1 MGDVDKTKEQ
11 LLKELARMR
20 QRIAALEAVRVEHKR
35 IERELRGELE
45 QLERKANQLIGLQK
59 VTASIQRSLD
69 LSEVFQRVAEV
80 VVSKLGYDH
89 AFILAMDPKKD
100 VIKGVAFSSKGGSEV
115 VSDIEGIMGRPFQEV
130 QYPAVEGYSRGVDY
144 AMNDQIMIS
153 GSLSEILEPPLTK
166 GQCGNIR
173 ELLGAKTIVSVPLFA
188 SGRYIGNII
197 AFTEREYGAAVEL
210 EPLKLLGDQA
220 MVAAEN
226 ARLYDEMVVTLQ
238 KLRESEEITRGMLE
252 SAATGVYL
260 VKDGKFQYA
269 SPLFEHILG
278 YTSDELIGTVATEY
292 IHPEDREA
300 TKKKVIEDLKGRSS
314 SPHEFRL
321 LRKDGRTA
329 WVLEKVASIGYKGKR
344 STIGSIMDITELK
357 MVQES
362 LQASE
367 EKLRTIF
374 ESIVDGITVTDL
386 KGKIIDVN
394 DAGLRMGGYTKK
406 DLIDKD
412 GFLFIAERDRDRA
425 RREMRQTFRQG
436 RSAMLDV
443 LFLTKDGREYDA
455 EVTLSLMK
463 DRFGKPVG
471 MVGIAKDISQRKQI
485 EEALRSSEEK
495 LRFMFESMGD
505 GVIVTDLE
513 GGIIEANRAVL
524 AMAGYSR
531 REDIIGKS
539 GFDFIAPT
547 ELARAIEENESNIKA
562 GRGSTAEYTA
572 VHKDGKEFKVE
583 VIAAMLRDSSGRPQ
597 GFIVAVRDITERK
610 RMEQMK
616 TDFVSLVSHQLKTP
630 VAGVKAY
637 IENMLG
643 GLTGDLS
650 DKQRQ
655 YLLEMRILCVRN
667 YRLISDLLSMSMIER
682 GILSVNTQPITLKEV
697 VDLAIEDYVK
707 SIEEKGLAL
716 KIEEVDPGV
725 IVLADKD
732 KLSEAL
738 RNVIDNALKFTH
750 RGSITIKT
758 EGKGGYGIIEVTDTG
773 TGMSDNVLQTLFGKE
788 KVLSGGPKA
797 GAGAKLG
804 LYIAKSFM
812 KLQRGDITATSAV
825 GKGST
830 FVLKVPMQ

>member
-1 MGDVDKTKEQ
+1 MGDVDKTKGQ
-11 LLKELARMR
+11 LLKELERMR
-20 QRIAALEAVRVEHKR
+20 QRIAALESVRVEHKR
-35 IERELRGELE
+35 IERELHGQLE

-69 LSEVFQRVAEV
+69 LSEVFRRVAEV
-80 VVSKLGYDH
+80 IVSNLGYDH
-89 AFILAMDPKKD
+89 AFILALDPKKD
-100 VIKGVAFSSKGGSEV
+100 VIKGAAFFSKGGSEV
-115 VSDIEGIMGRPFQEV
+115 VSDIGGIMGRPFQEV

-166 GQCGNIR
+166 GQCGNIQ
-173 ELLGAKTIVSVPLFA
+173 ELLGAKTIVSVPLFV

-292 IHPEDREA
+292 IHSEDREA
-300 TKKKVIEDLKGRSS
+300 TRKKVIEDLKGRSS

-367 EKLRTIF
+367 EKLRAIF
-374 ESIVDGITVTDL
+374 ESIGDGITVTDL
-386 KGKIIDVN
+386 KGRIIEGN
-394 DAGLRMGGYTKK
+394 DAALRMGGYSKK
-406 DLIDKD
+406 DIIGKD
-412 GFLFIAERDRDRA
+412 GFLFVAERDRDRA
-425 RREMRQTFRQG
+425 KKEMRQAFRRG

-443 LFLTKDGREYDA
+443 LFMTKDGGEYDA

-471 MVGIAKDISQRKQI
+471 MVGIAKDISQRKRM
-485 EEALRSSEEK
+485 EEALRDSEEK

-505 GVIVTDLE
+505 GVVVTDLE
-513 GGIIEANRAVL
+513 GRIIEANRAAL

-531 REDIIGKS
+531 KKDIIGKS
-539 GFDFIAPT
+539 GFDFIVPK
-547 ELARAIEENESNIKA
+547 ERARAVDENESNVKA
-562 GRGSTAEYTA
+562 GRGSTAEYT
-572 VHKDGKEFKVE
+572 VVDKDGEEFE
-583 VIAAMLRDSSGRPQ
+583 AEAIGAMLRDSSGRPV
-597 GFIVAVRDITERK
+597 GFIVALRDITERK
-610 RMEQMK
+610 RIEQMK

-650 DKQRQ
+650 DKQKQ
-655 YLLEMRILCVRN
+655 YLSEMRDLCVRN
-667 YRLISDLLSMSMIER
+667 YRLISDLLSISMIER
-682 GILSVNTQPITLKEV
+682 GVLSVNIQPVTLKEV
-697 VDLAIEDYVK
+697 VDIAIKDYAK
-707 SIEEKGLAL
+707 GIAEKGLAL
-716 KIEEVDPGV
+716 KVEAMDPGIV
-725 IVLADKD
+725 VLADKD
-732 KLSEAL
+732 KLVEAL
-738 RNVIDNALKFTH
+738 RNVIDNAIKFTD
-750 RGSITIKT
+750 RGSITVKT
-758 EGKGGYGIIEVTDTG
+758 EGRGGYGIIEVKDTG
-773 TGMSDNVLQTLFGKE
+773 TGMADDVLKTLFGRE

-797 GAGAKLG
+797 GGGATLG
-804 LYIAKSFM
+804 LYIARGFM
-812 KLQRGDITATSAV
+812 KLQRGDITATSAI

>member
-1 MGDVDKTKEQ
+1 
-11 LLKELARMR
+11 
-20 QRIAALEAVRVEHKR
+20 
-35 IERELRGELE
+35 
-45 QLERKANQLIGLQK
+45 
-59 VTASIQRSLD
+59 
-69 LSEVFQRVAEV
+69 
-80 VVSKLGYDH
+80 
-89 AFILAMDPKKD
+89 
-100 VIKGVAFSSKGGSEV
+100 
-115 VSDIEGIMGRPFQEV
+115 
-130 QYPAVEGYSRGVDY
+130 
-144 AMNDQIMIS
+144 
-153 GSLSEILEPPLTK
+153 
-166 GQCGNIR
+166 
-173 ELLGAKTIVSVPLFA
+173 
-188 SGRYIGNII
+188 
-197 AFTEREYGAAVEL
+197 
-210 EPLKLLGDQA
+210 

-226 ARLYDEMVVTLQ
+226 AQLYDEMVVTLQ
-238 KLRESEEITRGMLE
+238 KLHESEEITRGMLE

-300 TKKKVIEDLKGRSS
+300 TRKKVIEDLKGRSS

-367 EKLRTIF
+367 GKLRTIF
-374 ESIVDGITVTDL
+374 ESIVDGITVTDS
-386 KGKIIDVN
+386 KGKVVEVN
-394 DAGLRMGGYTKK
+394 DAALHMGGYTKK
-406 DLIDKD
+406 ELIGKD
-412 GFLFIAERDRDRA
+412 GFLFVAERDRDRA
-425 RREMRQTFRQG
+425 RKEMRQAFREG
-436 RSAMLDV
+436 RSAMLYV
-443 LFLTKDGREYDA
+443 VFVTRGGKEYDA

-463 DRFGKPVG
+463 DMFGKPAG

-513 GGIIEANRAVL
+513 GGIIEANRAAL

-531 REDIIGKS
+531 KEDIVGKS

-547 ELARAIEENESNIKA
+547 ELARAIEENESNIKE

-572 VHKDGKEFKVE
+572 VNKDGEEFKAE
-583 VIAAMLRDSSGRPQ
+583 AIAAMLRDSSGCPQ

-610 RMEQMK
+610 RIEQMK
-616 TDFVSLVSHQLKTP
+616 TDFVSLISHQLKTP

-643 GLTGDLS
+643 GLAGDLS

-655 YLLEMRILCVRN
+655 YLVEMRELCVRN

-682 GILSVNTQPITLKEV
+682 GILSVNIQPITLKQV
-697 VDLAIEDYVK
+697 VDLAIGDYVK

-716 KIEEVDPGV
+716 KIEEANPGV

-732 KLSEAL
+732 KLTETL
-738 RNVIDNALKFTH
+738 RNVIDNALKFTD

-773 TGMSDNVLQTLFGKE
+773 TGISDNVMKTLFGKE

-797 GAGAKLG
+797 GGGAKLG

-812 KLQRGDITATSAV
+812 KLQRGDITATSVV

>member
-374 ESIVDGITVTDL
+374 ESIGDGIAVTDL
-386 KGKIIDVN
+386 KGRIIEEN
-394 DAGLRMGGYTKK
+394 DAGLRMGGYTKE

-471 MVGIAKDISQRKQI
+471 MVGIAKDISQRKRI
-485 EEALRSSEEK
+485 EEALRDSEEK

-505 GVIVTDLE
+505 GVVVTDLE
-513 GGIIEANRAVL
+513 GRIIEANRAVL

-716 KIEEVDPGV
+716 KIEEADSGV

-738 RNVIDNALKFTH
+738 RNVIDNALKFTDS
-750 RGSITIKT
+750 GSITIKT
-758 EGKGGYGIIEVTDTG
+758 GGKGGYGIIEVTDTG